1 MISQNQS
8 ITEIFR
14 TDFLAVATSG
24 EYRNKKINDEG
35 DLISHS
41 FLPMNERSILDQSY
55 SVTVASEESSMNA
68 DAWATALNVLG
79 PEKGINLAND
89 HAVAVMYI
97 MAKDN
102 IKIKSKSWNY
112 SD

>member
-1 MISQNQS
+1 M
-8 ITEIFR
+8 R
-14 TDFLAVATSG
+14 TDYLAVATSG
-24 EYRNKKINDEG
+24 EYRNKKINDAG
-35 DLISHS
+35 DVISHS
-41 FLPMNERSILDQSY
+41 FTPKNEQSIIDQSY

-79 PEKGINLAND
+79 PEKGIILAND
-89 HAVAVMYI
+89 HGVAVMYI